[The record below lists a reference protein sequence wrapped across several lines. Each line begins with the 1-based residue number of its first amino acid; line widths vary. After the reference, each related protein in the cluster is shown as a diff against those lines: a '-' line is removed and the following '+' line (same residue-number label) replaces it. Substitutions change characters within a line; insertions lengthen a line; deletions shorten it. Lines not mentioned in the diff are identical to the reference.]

1 MTASNKLRGYDVLI
15 VRLLPFFL
23 FIDLGRIIYNSW
35 NGIDTP
41 HYHYFHSNSAIYA
54 SALFLISL
62 ANKHYHC
69 VWNRAMYILLIAVP
83 IFNYI
88 ESKFEIVNDIK
99 WYAWI
104 ITFAYGAT
112 ALFTAY
118 KAIKHFFPNFKK

>member
-1 MTASNKLRGYDVLI
+1 MTLSNKLRGYDVLI
-15 VRLLPFFL
+15 VRLLPFIL
-23 FIDLGRIIYNSW
+23 FIDLGRVIYNSW

-69 VWNRAMYILLIAVP
+69 VWNRAMIVLLIAVP

-88 ESKFEIVNDIK
+88 ESKFAIINDIQ

-104 ITFAYGAT
+104 ITIAYVST

-118 KAIKHFFPNFKK
+118 KAIQHFFPNFKK

>member
-1 MTASNKLRGYDVLI
+1 MTLSNKLRGYDVLI
-15 VRLLPFFL
+15 VRLLPFIL

-62 ANKHYHC
+62 ANQHYHC
-69 VWNRAMYILLIAVP
+69 VWNRAMYLVLICVP
-83 IFNYI
+83 IINYLYM
-88 ESKFEIVNDIK
+88 KFQFLHNSGNILM
-99 WYAWI
+99 I
-104 ITFAYGAT
+104 ITILWVST

-118 KAIKHFFPNFKK
+118 KAIQHFFPNFKK

>member
-69 VWNRAMYILLIAVP
+69 VWNRAMYVLLIAVP
-83 IFNYI
+83 VFNYI
-88 ESKFEIVNDIK
+88 DSKYLVINDVEIC
-99 WYAWI
+99 AWI

>member
-69 VWNRAMYILLIAVP
+69 VWNRAMYVFLIVTPIL
-83 IFNYI
+83 NYI
-88 ESKFEIVNDIK
+88 EYKFEIIYDEQ

-104 ITFAYGAT
+104 ITIAYGAT

>member
-1 MTASNKLRGYDVLI
+1 MTVSNKLRGYDVLI

-23 FIDLGRIIYNSW
+23 FIDIGRILYNSW

-62 ANKHYHC
+62 ANQHYHC
-69 VWNRAMYILLIAVP
+69 VWNRAMYVFLIVTPIINYADSRFCLLDCVD
-83 IFNYI
+83 NYLI
-88 ESKFEIVNDIK
+88 IV
-99 WYAWI
+99 
-104 ITFAYGAT
+104 TSLYGAT